1 MIVKNE
7 AANLSRCLDSVRNLP
22 DELIIVDTGSSDATT
37 EIAADH
43 GARVLRFDFAR
54 TDFAAA
60 RNHGLAQA
68 SGRWI
73 LVLDADETLHPES
86 RARIQSLVAQS
97 EDTGYYFERDNH
109 SAQTTRDY
117 VVRLFPNR
125 PEYRYK
131 GRVHETI
138 DASILAAGGRL
149 HQTTIRLDHSFAN
162 DPAARRQR
170 NLRYIEILKEELL
183 ADPSD
188 STRLDFLAAE
198 YHQLEMFDEA
208 ALIAEHVAT
217 LRPLDARAQ
226 LFAGIYHVIYKPDHA
241 KARAEFH
248 RALELRPS
256 YPEAT
261 SFLQLIEERELT
273 PAGLP

>member
-1 MIVKNE
+1 MIVKDE
-7 AANLSRCLDSVRNLP
+7 AASLSRCLESVRGLP
-22 DELIIVDTGSSDATT
+22 DELIVVDTGSSDSTPQVAVQY
-37 EIAADH
+37 
-43 GARVLRFDFAR
+43 GARVLPFDFMR

-60 RNHGLAQA
+60 RNHGLVNAR
-68 SGRWI
+68 GRWI

-86 RARIQSLVAQS
+86 CSRIQTLVAQN
-97 EDTGYYFERDNH
+97 EDIGYYFERHNH

-149 HQTTIRLDHSFAN
+149 HQTTIRIDHDFAQ
-162 DPAARRQR
+162 DPATRRRKNQ
-170 NLRYIEILKEELL
+170 LYIEVLKEELI
-183 ADPSD
+183 ADPFD
-188 STRLDFLAAE
+188 STRLEFLAAE

-208 ALIAEHVAT
+208 ALVAEHVAT

-226 LFAGIYHVIYKPDHA
+226 LFAGIYHLIYKPDHL
-241 KARAEFH
+241 KARADFY
-248 RALELRPS
+248 RALELRPN

-261 SFLQLIEERELT
+261 SFLELLNEREAI
-273 PAGLP
+273 PVGQP